1 MVMGKQFAP
10 IVMLLIWTLVP
21 ASGFPVDQ
29 ASSSIVGRA
38 IRLTQAGHTQEA
50 IQLLR
55 SRLAARPNDLKVRIA
70 LADID
75 IQNGKTSEAETVLRE
90 GVRVSPGSAEAEMA
104 LGAFYIKTRSL
115 DAAERTLREAVR
127 QHPELN
133 ESRVQLA
140 LVLALQHKY
149 EDADSNIRLV
159 SPPADPNARILYY
172 RLAGSIYSG
181 LGDMRAAAHATEQ
194 ALQAAPTDPQ
204 LQLAASIAEAE
215 ASEWESCLRNVIP
228 LYKSHPGAASGLVLL
243 QAQLATHQDF
253 SSTLS
258 SLRSL
263 DLPQEQAL
271 ELRVRTANILAV
283 AEKHDAAVDELQGA
297 LKLQRVDDDTLLYDL
312 AVEQY
317 RAHQL
322 DGALSTLASLHQ
334 RKDSAA
340 IEDLSGD
347 IEEQKG
353 DSVAA
358 VHSYQ
363 NAISLNPQEEQY
375 RLSLGAELLKYHTY
389 EPAVLVFRQAAELF
403 PKSTRIYVGLGMAYF
418 LQGNYDESVS
428 AFLRADALDRGSSQ
442 IINYLGE
449 TQMRRPGGP
458 DLTAMNSICGYAEA
472 QNPTA
477 ASVTWCA
484 ALRFQRA
491 YIDGNQASAA
501 EIIKRLH
508 SAVSLSPSDPAA
520 NCSLGHVLEWTAQL
534 TEARH
539 WLETCVALRPGS
551 AEDHFR
557 LSRVYQRLGFAQLAK
572 QEAELTEKASVSEDQ
587 RDAITKSFIYEMQ
600 AQPDP
605 KTILEVNQKPEL

>member
-1 MVMGKQFAP
+1 MVTGKQFAP
-10 IVMLLIWTLVP
+10 IVLLLIWTLAP
-21 ASGFPVDQ
+21 ASGFPVEQ
-29 ASSSIVGRA
+29 ASSSIVDRA
-38 IRLTQAGHTQEA
+38 IRLTHAGHAQEA

-55 SRLAARPNDLKVRIA
+55 SRLATRPNDLKVRIA

-75 IQNGKTSEAETVLRE
+75 IQNGNPSDAETVLRE
-90 GVRVSPGSAEAEMA
+90 GVRVSHGSAEAEMA

-127 QHPELN
+127 LHPELN
-133 ESRVQLA
+133 ESRAQLA

-181 LGDMRAAAHATEQ
+181 LGDLRAAAHATEQ
-194 ALQAAPTDPQ
+194 ALQVAPTDPQ

-215 ASEWESCLRNVIP
+215 ASEWELCLRNVIP
-228 LYKSHPGAASGLVLL
+228 LYKSHPTADSGLVLL
-243 QAQLATHQDF
+243 RAQLATHQDF

-263 DLPQEQAL
+263 GLPQEQAL
-271 ELRVRTANILAV
+271 ELRVRTANILAA
-283 AEKHDAAVDELQGA
+283 AERHDAAVDELQGA
-297 LKLQRVDDDTLLYDL
+297 LKLQRVDDDALLYDL

-322 DGALSTLASLHQ
+322 DGALSTLASLRQ

-340 IEDLSGD
+340 IEDLMGD

-375 RLSLGAELLKYHTY
+375 RLSLGEELLKYHTY

-418 LQGNYDESVS
+418 LQEKYDESVS

-442 IINYLGE
+442 IISYLGQ

-472 QNPTA
+472 QNPTP

-491 YIDGNQASAA
+491 YVDGNQASAA

-508 SAVSLSPSDPAA
+508 SAVSLSPSDPVA

-539 WLETCVALRPGS
+539 WLETCVAVRPGS

-572 QEAELTEKASVSEDQ
+572 QEAELTEKASVSENQ

-605 KTILEVNQKPEL
+605 KLSSK